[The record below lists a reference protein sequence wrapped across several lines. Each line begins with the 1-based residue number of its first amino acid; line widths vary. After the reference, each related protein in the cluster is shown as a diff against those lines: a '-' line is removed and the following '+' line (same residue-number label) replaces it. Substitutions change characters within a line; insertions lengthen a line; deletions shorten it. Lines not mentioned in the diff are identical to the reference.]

1 MTGLDTMNDAL
12 IEVAALVTDSELNIL
27 GDGVDVVIKPDD
39 AALAQMNDFVR
50 DMHTRSGLLA
60 ELPHGKTMAEAQAI
74 VLDYIKKWV
83 PDPKKAPLGGN
94 SVGTDRVFLV
104 RDMPELVE
112 HLHYRVIDVSTIKE
126 LSRRW
131 YARAYFQSPAKLG
144 GHRALGDIQDSIDEL
159 RYYREAVFV
168 PAPGPGQRHGAA
180 DRQAGHGPA
189 EEPAPGGGALRDAGA
204 VAPETSRPA
213 SGSNLRHVCGKFWRK
228 PEKWQKQ
235 PRRAGKLFVVAF
247 SASRFAGGHGG
258 AHGGR
263 SSVGRAPGCG
273 PGGRGFNPRRS
284 PS

>member
-1 MTGLDTMNDAL
+1 MPISNERIVWIDCEMTGLDTINDAL

-27 GDGVDVVIKPDD
+27 GEGVDVVIKPDD

-168 PAPGPGQRHGAA
+168 PAPGPDSATAQRIAKRVMGTA
-180 DRQAGHGPA
+180 D
-189 EEPAPGGGALRDAGA
+189 
-204 VAPETSRPA
+204 ETTPVEA
-213 SGSNLRHVCGKFWRK
+213 SSGT
-228 PEKWQKQ
+228 P
-235 PRRAGKLFVVAF
+235 
-247 SASRFAGGHGG
+247 
-258 AHGGR
+258 
-263 SSVGRAPGCG
+263 
-273 PGGRGFNPRRS
+273 S
-284 PS
+284 P